1 MRKIAV
7 YEQCLSDRKMMNFYP
22 IFTLV
27 PSKFQVCF
35 EVFGKKKM
43 FFIFCHF
50 WLKLGNFS
58 KIKFFAE
65 VANFILLNLHQ
76 K

>member
-1 MRKIAV
+1 MFFQNLRKKVRKMRKIAV

-35 EVFGKKKM
+35 EVFGKKK
-43 FFIFCHF
+43 IFHF
-50 WLKLGNFS
+50 LSFLV
-58 KIKFFAE
+58 KIG
-65 VANFILLNLHQ
+65 
-76 K
+76 